1 MSFLNCYVFALLHRK
16 YTEFFGT
23 VQTDA
28 LTLSHINICN
38 LNFKKNR
45 NFASSFKQAMLHD
58 CVADTL
64 SFGMAQTNALE
75 CLPTYS

>member
-28 LTLSHINICN
+28 LTLSHINICH

-45 NFASSFKQAMLHD
+45 NFAPSFKQAMLHN

-64 SFGMAQTNALE
+64 STLLQELFLHT
-75 CLPTYS
+75 CL